1 MVSDISHLSEN
12 EQVEMIANK
21 FAEVQNEY
29 EPIQPSKIE
38 IPNLSEKNFPK
49 FSCNEVWLELAKLNP
64 KNLQYQVMCH
74 QNF

>member
-1 MVSDISHLSEN
+1 MILTKEKKLVVSDISHLSEN

-38 IPNLSEKNFPK
+38 IPHLSGKKLPK
-49 FSCNEVWLELAKLNP
+49 IF
-64 KNLQYQVMCH
+64 LQ
-74 QNF
+74 